1 MRTVHEPEQPRGA
14 ASIAND
20 PTPPGR
26 KSIKL
31 KLTNGSA
38 GASARPPPTSTDAT
52 TQGPTEDEDGNPVTP
67 SPANDNIT
75 YIPAHHPLTGQAGFM
90 IHYPPDVQFTAWES
104 SINADILMKILR
116 RQEHQAKKE
125 KEALKREI
133 ELLEQERKQE
143 WRLKELLL
151 EGVLEAELAFAGR
164 DGMLHNIDE
173 HVREAMETD
182 IQPSKQ
188 IQWAP
193 STPKWR
199 HSQFTR
205 RKLPS
210 GQPSF
215 DSAMPDAE
223 MDTPTES
230 HSRSPSPPPT
240 GKSGGFDGDQ
250 DPYDNYVGDR
260 MAEFE
265 RLRAERER
273 LKNRQEES
281 EAEKEADAVGALV
294 GLSGG
299 KA

>member
-1 MRTVHEPEQPRGA
+1 MRTVHEPEQPRGTV
-14 ASIAND
+14 SSAND

-38 GASARPPPTSTDAT
+38 GASGRLPPTPTDAT
-52 TQGPTEDEDGNPVTP
+52 MQGPTEDEDGNPVTP

-75 YIPAHHPLTGQAGFM
+75 YIPAHHPVTGQAGFM

-104 SINADILMKILR
+104 SINADILVKILR

-125 KEALKREI
+125 NEALKREI
-133 ELLEQERKQE
+133 ERLEKERKHE
-143 WRLKELLL
+143 WQQKEILL
-151 EGVLEAELAFAGR
+151 EGVLEAELAFADR
-164 DGMLHNIDE
+164 DGMLRDIDE
-173 HVREAMETD
+173 HTREAMEMD
-182 IQPSKQ
+182 IQSSKQ
-188 IQWAP
+188 IQWVP

-199 HSQFTR
+199 RSQFTR
-205 RKLPS
+205 SPLAS
-210 GQPSF
+210 GQQFF
-215 DSAMPDAE
+215 DTVMPDPE
-223 MDTPTES
+223 METPS
-230 HSRSPSPPPT
+230 DYHSQSPSPPPT

-260 MAEFE
+260 LAEFE

-273 LKNRQEES
+273 LKNRPGES

-299 KA
+299 IA